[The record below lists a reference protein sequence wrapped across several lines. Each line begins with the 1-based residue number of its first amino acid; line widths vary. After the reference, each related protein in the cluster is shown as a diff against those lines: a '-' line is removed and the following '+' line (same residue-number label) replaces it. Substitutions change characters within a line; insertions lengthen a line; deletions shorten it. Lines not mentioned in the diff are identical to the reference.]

1 MIKKCLPV
9 EGHRSCHKSFRIFEF
24 ALLPVFFLKG
34 EKLTEIKRKRIRLSA
49 LFLIF
54 IFAQFFSLKSS
65 YCFLSDAS
73 RGTSG
78 ANFLKIGIGA
88 RASGMGGAFVGIADD
103 ATSIYWNTA
112 GLAQLNQQEIVFVHQ
127 NWYQDV
133 NFEYLGYS
141 LPVAPKHTLGLSITY
156 LNLGDFQGYDASDN
170 PTSGFSAYGM
180 VFGLAYSYKVFPS
193 VSLGAGLKGI
203 QEKLENESASG
214 LALDFGFIYRR
225 GKFSLGAAYTNLG
238 TSMKFIQEKEP
249 LPGKFTLGF
258 GYKLLQDQ
266 VSLAWDVDFPRDDKP
281 ILKQGIEYGYKES
294 AFLRLGYEY
303 KTSAQNLE
311 GTGLSLGGGFKFSNW
326 EVDYNYSPNQVLGGS
341 HRISLSYR
349 FGTKRSL

>member
-34 EKLTEIKRKRIRLSA
+34 EKLTGIKRKTIRLSA
-49 LFLIF
+49 LLLILILGQFLSIN
-54 IFAQFFSLKSS
+54 SG
-65 YCFLSDAS
+65 YCFLSEGA

-78 ANFLKIGIGA
+78 ANFLKVGIGA

-112 GLAQLNQQEIVFVHQ
+112 GLAQLSQQEIVFVHQ

-141 LPVAPKHTLGLSITY
+141 LPVSPKHTLGLSITY
-156 LNLGDFQGYDASDN
+156 LNLGDFKGYDASDN
-170 PTSGFSAYGM
+170 PTSDFSAYGT
-180 VFGLAYSYKVFPS
+180 VLGLAYSYKVSPS
-193 VSLGAGLKGI
+193 VSLGVGVKGI
-203 QEKLENESASG
+203 QEKLENERASSF
-214 LALDFGFIYRR
+214 ALDFGFVYKR

-238 TSMKFIQEKEP
+238 TSMKFIQENEP

-294 AFLRLGYEY
+294 AFLRMGYEY

>member
-54 IFAQFFSLKSS
+54 IFAQFFPLKSS

-112 GLAQLNQQEIVFVHQ
+112 GLAQLSQQEIVFVHQ

-180 VFGLAYSYKVFPS
+180 VFGLAYSYKVSPS

-266 VSLAWDVDFPRDDKP
+266 VSLAWDMDFPRDDKP

-341 HRISLSYR
+341 HRISLSYW

>member
-9 EGHRSCHKSFRIFEF
+9 EGHRSCHKSVRIFEF

-34 EKLTEIKRKRIRLSA
+34 EKLTGIKRKIIKSSA
-49 LFLIF
+49 LLLIF
-54 IFAQFFSLKSS
+54 IFSQFFSVNSS

-180 VFGLAYSYKVFPS
+180 VFGLAYSYKVSPS
-193 VSLGAGLKGI
+193 VSFGVGLKGI
-203 QEKLENESASG
+203 QEKLENERASSF
-214 LALDFGFIYRR
+214 ALDFGFIYRR
-225 GKFSLGAAYTNLG
+225 GNFSLGAAYTNLG

-266 VSLAWDVDFPRDDKP
+266 ISLAWDVDFPRDDKP

-311 GTGLSLGGGFKFSNW
+311 GIGLSLGGGFKFSNW

-349 FGTKRSL
+349 FGSKRSL